1 MFFSF
6 IFLPSTIC
14 RGLNSDVTIFR
25 DSVFWRHFRGISFYN
40 NRAISINREWFVRE
54 SRPWNDVGMARFKK
68 GNNFPLS
75 TPTVR
80 RKDVKMLRT
89 QVEPRAASKCGF
101 TQVWHRFKHFHWL
114 SIYSWQECRFSTN
127 QRARNRSVTG
137 ETLIGPYRPPEMM
150 SKCSKLKCSTNRR
163 RVSSKCT
170 SLEHFSWR
178 R

>member
-25 DSVFWRHFRGISFYN
+25 DSVFWRHIRGISFYN

-80 RKDVKMLRT
+80 RKGVKMLRT
-89 QVEPRAASKCGF
+89 QVEPRAANKCGF
-101 TQVWHRFKHFHWL
+101 TQVWRVWL
-114 SIYSWQECRFSTN
+114 IVAGRGSRGAGPQSRSRVQCRGRGKWFGVRGN
-127 QRARNRSVTG
+127 WV
-137 ETLIGPYRPPEMM
+137 
-150 SKCSKLKCSTNRR
+150 K
-163 RVSSKCT
+163 T
-170 SLEHFSWR
+170 SDMKKI
-178 R
+178 

>member
-1 MFFSF
+1 MWENQDHEM
-6 IFLPSTIC
+6 TW
-14 RGLNSDVTIFR
+14 G
-25 DSVFWRHFRGISFYN
+25 WHG
-40 NRAISINREWFVRE
+40 
-54 SRPWNDVGMARFKK
+54 FKK